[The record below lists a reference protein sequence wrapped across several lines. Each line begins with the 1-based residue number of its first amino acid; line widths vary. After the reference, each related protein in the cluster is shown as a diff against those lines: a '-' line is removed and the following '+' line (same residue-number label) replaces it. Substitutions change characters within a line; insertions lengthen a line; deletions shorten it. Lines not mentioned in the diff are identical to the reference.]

1 MNNDTRP
8 PLLLQ
13 ESSLCACSCA
23 ARTDPRNDAPE
34 AECPPHGPAVEES
47 ESGKRLVENRDPR
60 EIVCPRPSV
69 PNFGSWQ
76 PPAAHPRAA
85 CVCFPAARTPAP
97 APRAVALA
105 AVPTEC
111 HQLRR
116 EKASPHWP
124 ARTGRSSAPPLRSK
138 HAFHDQIA
146 HFPIGLRG
154 WPRN

>member
-1 MNNDTRP
+1 TNNDRGP

-23 ARTDPRNDAPE
+23 ARTALRNDAPE

-47 ESGKRLVENRDPR
+47 ESGKRLVENTDPR

-85 CVCFPAARTPAP
+85 RVSLPAAQTPAP
-97 APRAVALA
+97 GPRAAAWA

-116 EKASPHWP
+116 ERASPHSP
-124 ARTGRSSAPPLRSK
+124 ARNGRSSGQPHR
-138 HAFHDQIA
+138 
-146 HFPIGLRG
+146 
-154 WPRN
+154 